1 MGFGVLTF
9 VTDDGIGPVE
19 LGQALEQRGFES
31 LFLAEHSH
39 IPVNAKTPYPA
50 GGPIPPKY
58 YCTLDPFVAL
68 TATAVA
74 TQNLILGTGIAL
86 LPQRDP
92 ILTAKE
98 VASLDL
104 VSEGRFYFGV
114 GVGWLREE
122 IANHGVDPSVRGR
135 VSEERLRAMI
145 EIWTHEKAE
154 FHGEFVEF
162 DPIYCWPKPVTKPYP
177 PLYLGGG
184 PAKFRRIARLDFPD
198 PVSGAFIGS
207 ARGTARRRRSRRA
220 RHPRPYGGRTG
231 GERTRGLPRSRR
243 GSCSGGVADRAPRR
257 DASTPRQA
265 TGRLRQTGVKLKC
278 RRRFGR
284 YRNPPAQGWRSARG
298 PAVRRRGR

>member
-39 IPVNAKTPYPA
+39 IPVDAKTPYPA

-58 YCTLDPFVAL
+58 YRTLDPFVAL
-68 TATAVA
+68 TAAAVA

-184 PAKFRRIARLDFPD
+184 PASFRRIARLNAGWISLTPSAELL
-198 PVSGAFIGS
+198 SGPLEEL
-207 ARGTARRRRSRRA
+207 RA
-220 RHPRPYGGRTG
+220 
-231 GERTRGLPRSRR
+231 
-243 GSCSGGVADRAPRR
+243 VADHDVPVIHVHLGEEPEAKELEGYRDLGVDHVLVELPTEPRDETLR
-257 DASTPRQA
+257 RLDKLQA
-265 TGRLRQTGVKLKC
+265 DLAKL
-278 RRRFGR
+278 
-284 YRNPPAQGWRSARG
+284 A
-298 PAVRRRGR
+298 